1 VLLATV
7 AVAALWVTMLK
18 PKTSG
23 GASSGGTNAYQSD
36 VTKAHQAVAIA
47 NRASAAQ
54 GGSATTPTTP
64 ATTSL
69 ATPTHTLASTP
80 AIAPAIPAKDPAP
93 ATTHASPVARP
104 AVKTADAHGATRHRL
119 DKVTAALRAR
129 KALALLFYNPAAAD
143 DVAVKDELRAVPSH
157 GGRVVKLAVP
167 IKDLSRYPV
176 ITTQVPVSESPTLVL
191 IDRRR
196 QATTLVGFAGGFE
209 ITHRVDRVL
218 TVKQPRK

>member
-1 VLLATV
+1 
-7 AVAALWVTMLK
+7 
-18 PKTSG
+18 
-23 GASSGGTNAYQSD
+23 
-36 VTKAHQAVAIA
+36 
-47 NRASAAQ
+47 
-54 GGSATTPTTP
+54 
-64 ATTSL
+64 
-69 ATPTHTLASTP
+69 
-80 AIAPAIPAKDPAP
+80 
-93 ATTHASPVARP
+93 VARP